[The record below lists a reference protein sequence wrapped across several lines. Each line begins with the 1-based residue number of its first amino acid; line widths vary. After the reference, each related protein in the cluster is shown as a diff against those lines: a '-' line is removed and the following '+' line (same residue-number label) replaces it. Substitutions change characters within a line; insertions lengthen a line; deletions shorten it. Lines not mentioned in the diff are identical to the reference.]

1 MIRRLLFS
9 KNVSLDNLKIPHF
22 MYKDKCKENLRKVD
36 SEGKDQCQPTCLIN
50 EKSDNQ
56 SVRLCF
62 FGSDSGILQQEINR
76 ENA

>member
-1 MIRRLLFS
+1 MKTF
-9 KNVSLDNLKIPHF
+9 
-22 MYKDKCKENLRKVD
+22 KCNENLCKLD

-62 FGSDSGILQQEINR
+62 ESDSGILQQEINR
-76 ENA
+76 ENAYYL